1 MKKTNA
7 LTTIAA
13 IATPPGKG
21 GVGIVRVS
29 GPQAASIAAE
39 VMGFNPTPRYAHFSP
54 FHDVEQDIIDQGIGL
69 LFTAPHSFTG
79 EDVFEMQGHGGTA
92 VLNRLLN
99 RAYELGAIPAKPG
112 EFSERA
118 YLNGKMDLSQ
128 AEALADLINAST
140 EQAARSAMRSLVG
153 DFSQHILSLQT
164 RMVQLRIY
172 VEASIDFPEEEIDFL
187 KEGQVE
193 RQIREIAADC
203 DRLLTGAKAGVLLS
217 TGMTVVIAGVPN
229 VGKSSLMNALATQ
242 EVSIVTDI
250 PGTTRDVV
258 QLGLHIDG
266 IPLHVMDTAGL
277 RHSDD
282 IVEQLGVARAKSA
295 IASSDLLL
303 WVIDARELDD
313 EQVAPHWSQDMGELP
328 DPAHTVIVL
337 NKCDLISQAPGACRI
352 GPYSAV
358 YLSAKEKMGI
368 DALKDAL
375 LASMGVERIG
385 VSAYS
390 ARERHIKA
398 IERSQTYVNH
408 GLLQLHQG
416 SGELVAE
423 DLRAAHDALGDVL
436 GKVSA
441 DEFLGQIFSQFCI
454 GK

>member
-29 GPQAASIAAE
+29 GPAASRIAAE

-54 FHDVEQDIIDQGIGL
+54 FHDEQQQIIDQGIGL

-92 VLNRLLN
+92 VLSRLLN
-99 RAYELGAIPAKPG
+99 RAYALGAEPAKPG
-112 EFSERA
+112 EFTERA

-153 DFSQHILSLQT
+153 DFSQQILSLQS

-172 VEASIDFPEEEIDFL
+172 VEASIDFPDEEIDFL

-193 RQIREIAADC
+193 MQILEMAAAC
-203 DRLLTGAKAGVLLS
+203 EQLLSGAKAGVLLS
-217 TGMTVVIAGVPN
+217 TGVTVVIAGVPN
-229 VGKSSLMNALATQ
+229 VGKSSLMNTLATQ

-250 PGTTRDVV
+250 PGTTRDIV
-258 QLGLHIDG
+258 QLALHIDG

-282 IVEQLGVARAKSA
+282 VVEQLGVARAKSA
-295 IASSDLLL
+295 IGASDLLL
-303 WVIDARELDD
+303 WVIDARELNGEDL
-313 EQVAPHWSQDMGELP
+313 VPHWPKDMGELP
-328 DPAHTVIVL
+328 DPACTVIVL
-337 NKCDLISQAPGACRI
+337 NKCDLVSQAPGACRI
-352 GPYSAV
+352 GAYSAV
-358 YLSAKEKMGI
+358 YLSAKEKIGI
-368 DALKDAL
+368 EALKDVL
-375 LASMGVERIG
+375 LTAMGVERVGI
-385 VSAYS
+385 SAYS

-398 IERSQTYVNH
+398 IEAAHTYVKH
-408 GLLQLHQG
+408 SLLQLHQG

-423 DLRAAHDALGDVL
+423 DLRAAHDALGEVL